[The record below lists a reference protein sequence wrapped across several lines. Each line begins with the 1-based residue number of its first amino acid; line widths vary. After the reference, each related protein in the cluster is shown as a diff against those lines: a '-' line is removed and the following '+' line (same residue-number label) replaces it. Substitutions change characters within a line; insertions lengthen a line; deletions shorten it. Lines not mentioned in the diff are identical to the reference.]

1 MALKVICYA
10 LILLG
15 FFSCNC
21 QQHSNDN
28 YKVISRVNVVGDKEY
43 RITLN
48 RENTGLVFLPSQTRL
63 NPGRIYLRMVS
74 ENKAISRKVENN
86 PKISLHYD
94 EIMRCLKSVLHYM
107 TKEYD
112 IKDLHA
118 INVNLESFAEGSW
131 NITNQYKDQYG
142 NGNTIYERDVEKV
155 VRESRLISDIN
166 QLLAEYGLSVE
177 KVQIEMPFFSYQN
190 ACCTEDND
198 SVFNR
203 AKILKA
209 ILYIGIK

>member
-48 RENTGLVFLPSQTRL
+48 KKNTGIVFLPSQTRL
-63 NPGRIYLRMVS
+63 SPGSIYLRMVS
-74 ENKAISRKVENN
+74 DIAISHKGKNIPEA
-86 PKISLHYD
+86 PLHYD

-118 INVNLESFAEGSW
+118 INVNLESFAEESW

-155 VRESRLISDIN
+155 VRESKLISDIN
-166 QLLAEYGLSVE
+166 QLLAEYGHSIE
-177 KVQIEMPFFSYQN
+177 KVEIEMPFFSYQN

>member
-1 MALKVICYA
+1 MALKFICFA
-10 LILLG
+10 SVLIG
-15 FFSCNC
+15 FLSCNC
-21 QQHSNDN
+21 QQQSSDN
-28 YKVISRVNVVGDKEY
+28 YEIISRVNVVGDKEY

-48 RENTGLVFLPSQTRL
+48 KKNTGIVFFPSQTRL
-63 NPGRIYLRMVS
+63 SPGSIYLRMVS
-74 ENKAISRKVENN
+74 DITISHKGDIPEA
-86 PKISLHYD
+86 SLHYE
-94 EIMRCLKSVLHYM
+94 EIMQCLKSVLHYM
-107 TKEYD
+107 TKECD

-118 INVNLESFAEGSW
+118 INVNLESFAEESL
-131 NITNQYKDQYG
+131 NITNTYKDQYG
-142 NGNTIYERDVEKV
+142 DGNTIYERDVEKV

-190 ACCTEDND
+190 TCCTEDND

-203 AKILKA
+203 EKILKA